1 MLINLLIVDDCDLI
15 RASLRAL
22 LGSVAGIATIREAS
36 TLAEAL
42 DSVRLDPP
50 NLVILDLNLP
60 DGLGM
65 DIIAQLKQIS
75 PPLWLAVLTIHAD
88 PICQQR
94 CLALGADWFFDKAT
108 ETDALLEVVRQLAAQ
123 NPTINLNQGTLH
135 ESSVRNISH
144 PDTSH

>member
-1 MLINLLIVDDCDLI
+1 MPINLLIVDDSDLI

-22 LGSVAGIATIREAS
+22 LGSVAGIAAIREAT

-75 PPLWLAVLTIHAD
+75 PTVWLAVLTIHAD
-88 PICQQR
+88 PIYRQR

-108 ETDALLEVVRQLAAQ
+108 ETDALLEAVRQV
-123 NPTINLNQGTLH
+123 GF
-135 ESSVRNISH
+135 S
-144 PDTSH
+144 

>member
-1 MLINLLIVDDCDLI
+1 MLINFLIVDDCDLI
-15 RASLRAL
+15 PASLRAL
-22 LGSVAGIATIREAS
+22 LGSVAGIATIREVS

-42 DSVRLDPP
+42 GSVRRNPP
-50 NLVILDLNLP
+50 SLVILDLNLP

-75 PPLWLAVLTIHAD
+75 PTLWLAVLTIHAD
-88 PICQQR
+88 QGYRQR

-123 NPTINLNQGTLH
+123 NPTIKANQGEPH
-135 ESSVRNISH
+135 E
-144 PDTSH
+144 